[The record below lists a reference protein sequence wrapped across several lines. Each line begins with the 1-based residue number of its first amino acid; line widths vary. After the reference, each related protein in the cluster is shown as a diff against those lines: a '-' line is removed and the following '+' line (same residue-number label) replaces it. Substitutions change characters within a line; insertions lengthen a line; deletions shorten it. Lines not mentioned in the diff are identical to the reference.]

1 MNVRWY
7 AKCRALLLIG
17 ASAHYVLPTL
27 DDLLYFKL
35 METLLRLSHILLSYI
50 EHSYIFIASSLE
62 QLEQSQQ
69 HEPTTLQLVSGGGY
83 SLRLLTLKLKFIS
96 IYKI

>member
-1 MNVRWY
+1 MSGGTLSVERCY
-7 AKCRALLLIG
+7 LLELALIMFTHPLWW
-17 ASAHYVLPTL
+17 
-27 DDLLYFKL
+27 LLYFKL

-69 HEPTTLQLVSGGGY
+69 HEPTTLQLVSGAG
-83 SLRLLTLKLKFIS
+83 
-96 IYKI
+96 